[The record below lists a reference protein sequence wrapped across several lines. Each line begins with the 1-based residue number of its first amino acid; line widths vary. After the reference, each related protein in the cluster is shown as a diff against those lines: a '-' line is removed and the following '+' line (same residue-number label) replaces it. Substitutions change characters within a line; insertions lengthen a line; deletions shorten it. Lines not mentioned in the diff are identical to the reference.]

1 MPIVRKS
8 NEAVR
13 ATKGRIDFEKLD
25 SATEEEI
32 ERWQREDGIDETRL
46 GPPRYVRVGPDVRAI
61 RERLGLSQEAFAARF
76 HLSLRTVQEWEQQR
90 RVPEGPARVLL
101 QVIERE
107 PEAAARALA
116 GVEMGKGAEADVD
129 IG

>member
-1 MPIVRKS
+1 VTIVRKS
-8 NEAVR
+8 NQAIR
-13 ATKGRIDFEKLD
+13 AAKGRIDFAKLD
-25 SATEEEI
+25 SATEENI
-32 ERWQREDGIDETRL
+32 ERWNGEDGIDDAAL
-46 GPPRYVRVGPDVRAI
+46 SLPRQVRVGPDVRLV

-107 PEAAARALA
+107 PEAAARAL
-116 GVEMGKGAEADVD
+116 VSPPNSADATR
-129 IG
+129 